1 MGKRN
6 INNNNNNNKTQKN
19 GMDKIKKCN
28 APYFQINRHGTFQ
41 PGGLI
46 YQISHAFYHDYIC
59 QEA

>member
-6 INNNNNNNKTQKN
+6 INNNNNNKTQKN

-46 YQISHAFYHDYIC
+46 YQISHALTFLY
-59 QEA
+59 